1 MVPHYVLIFLGGPAE
16 ALFAVLTPV
25 GVVFGVDGD
34 DVALKARRVR
44 GAVLTVLALVHLPAT
59 VGLHV
64 LLQFVL
70 LPEAPFTPFAFKRQ
84 VLGVNG
90 EDVPTEY
97 KRIGRFEVTVPTL
110 VDLFPFMG
118 LAMLFELRGPVEAFL
133 THLTL
138 VGKIL
143 GVHRNDVSLQVTGVG
158 ALVVTVGTLV
168 SLMPLEELRVLL
180 QLLLV
185 GEGLGTVLTFKGQ
198 VGAVF
203 GFDVSFQV
211 GLVSTPEHTVLTLV
225 WLFPRV
231 GPHVLFQLRGVA
243 EALPALHA
251 HMREVLAMDCEQVPV
266 EEPLLCSLIVTIFA
280 LVELGLLVPQDEFI
294 GTQRARLSVSSCVL
308 CKLVCFINFI
318 YKFMAFQMIVET
330 YFFVS
335 CKVTV
340 CTLVFLLICSF
351 RFFLFEHK

>member
-64 LLQFVL
+64 LLQFIL

-90 EDVPTEY
+90 EDVPTKY
-97 KRIGRFEVTVPTL
+97 KRIRGFEVTVPTL

-143 GVHRNDVSLQVTGVG
+143 GVN
-158 ALVVTVGTLV
+158 
-168 SLMPLEELRVLL
+168 
-180 QLLLV
+180 
-185 GEGLGTVLTFKGQ
+185 
-198 VGAVF
+198 
-203 GFDVSFQV
+203 
-211 GLVSTPEHTVLTLV
+211 
-225 WLFPRV
+225 
-231 GPHVLFQLRGVA
+231 
-243 EALPALHA
+243 
-251 HMREVLAMDCEQVPV
+251 
-266 EEPLLCSLIVTIFA
+266 
-280 LVELGLLVPQDEFI
+280 
-294 GTQRARLSVSSCVL
+294 
-308 CKLVCFINFI
+308 
-318 YKFMAFQMIVET
+318 
-330 YFFVS
+330 
-335 CKVTV
+335 
-340 CTLVFLLICSF
+340 
-351 RFFLFEHK
+351 